1 MCAFALQHTRHVKR
15 TPESSGLDRVR
26 QIGNSAAANLFATL
40 ICRSMNPNEP
50 GSLSVSEAARK
61 AGVNR
66 RTVQRWIKA
75 GKVYQYPMG
84 TVDVKDCIACRSK
97 KKVGRKAKGSL
108 WENPLFWA
116 IKGTPAALYAEPFMQ
131 HGRLEN
137 LQEMLAVVAFWHVQ
151 ADTGQAFIEA
161 MNQAI
166 HLAAKMVKGKREDDP
181 TWKVAT
187 GRFLNRN
194 R

>member
-1 MCAFALQHTRHVKR
+1 M
-15 TPESSGLDRVR
+15 R
-26 QIGNSAAANLFATL
+26 QTSYSAARHQFASS
-40 ICRSMNPNEP
+40 ICRIMNPNEP
-50 GSLSVSEAARK
+50 GSLSVSEAARR

-75 GKVYQYPMG
+75 GKVYQFPMG
-84 TVDVKDCIACRSK
+84 TVDVKDCITCRTK

-116 IKGTPAALYAEPFMQ
+116 VKGTPAASYAEPFMQ

-151 ADTGQAFIEA
+151 ADKGGAFIEA
-161 MNQAI
+161 LNQAV
-166 HLAAKMVKGKREDDP
+166 HLTAKMAKGKREDDP
-181 TWKVAT
+181 MWKAAT